1 MLFIPPLEIAAH
13 IMTLIQESERKLIIV
28 SPYVNLSDWA
38 KMVKCLEKAISRGV
52 EVIFIARRNAKQ
64 DLSVFKNI
72 GINPI
77 LIDDLHAKVYI
88 NDNYGIV
95 TSLNLVHYSDINS
108 IDIAY
113 KTDNEVEKEELLRF
127 VNKYVLNSKSVQESK
142 TSKVTL
148 ITTENQIRFNEHQV
162 NQIFESFCSKFW
174 RCNINKTSTYI
185 FCSALLPFADVMVDS
200 RLTIRISKQR
210 TDFDEIIKFI
220 ETIHFPSFHDFSI
233 ELKLNSQ
240 NSYHYIDFVPTRTI
254 ELQKLIADYL
264 NVVDLILNSSIHNVL
279 KKQNSFW

>member
-1 MLFIPPLEIAAH
+1 
-13 IMTLIQESERKLIIV
+13 MTLIQESERKLIIV

>member
-1 MLFIPPLEIAAH
+1 
-13 IMTLIQESERKLIIV
+13 MTLIQESERKLIIV

-64 DLSVFKNI
+64 DLSILRSI

-88 NDNYGIV
+88 NDSYGIV

-113 KTDNEVEKEELLRF
+113 RTNNEEEKEELLRF
-127 VNKYVLNSKSVQESK
+127 VNKYVLNDKLIKEVK
-142 TSKVTL
+142 ASKVTL
-148 ITTENQIRFNEHQV
+148 VTTENKIRFNEHQV
-162 NQIFESFCSKFW
+162 EQIFESFRSKF
-174 RCNINKTSTYI
+174 RDCNINKTSAYI
-185 FCSALLPFADVMVDS
+185 FCSSLLPFADVMVDS

-210 TDFDEIIKFI
+210 NDFDEIIKFI

-233 ELKLNSQ
+233 ELKRNSQ
-240 NSYHYIDFVPTRTI
+240 NSYNYIDFVPTRAI

-264 NVVDLILNSSIHNVL
+264 NVVSLILNSGIYRIL
-279 KKQNSFW
+279 KKQKSF